1 MLSEHS
7 RILISE
13 NHGFHVLGSGAG
25 GSIRSD
31 SMGCKYKSVYKKYGK
46 SWFYIAG
53 SIGADPASM
62 ALAFS

>member
-1 MLSEHS
+1 MFPEHS
-7 RILISE
+7 RIFISG
-13 NHGFHVLGSGAG
+13 NHDSHVLGSGAR

-53 SIGADPASM
+53 SIGAVIASM
-62 ALAFS
+62 ALAFF